1 MLLQSSPQPIRLN
14 NKDEKDT
21 NHIRFI
27 MFHIKNCKQQQ
38 SENENSAGN
47 SKALNGMRFCQ
58 CHRGRLTFHCKTVI
72 LAFHSSMTQRL
83 LTFIFRIFD
92 QRGTHTSFHFYLNKS
107 VILESNQFTSEA
119 IFPLFLKKI
128 TLQNLLVRT
137 VKISYIEYLCL
148 KAKPIT
154 LTFPSLPNT
163 HSLYVKI

>member
-1 MLLQSSPQPIRLN
+1 MPQRQADIPLQNSYFSIS
-14 NKDEKDT
+14 
-21 NHIRFI
+21 FI
-27 MFHIKNCKQQQ
+27 HDLEASYF
-38 SENENSAGN
+38 
-47 SKALNGMRFCQ
+47 L
-58 CHRGRLTFHCKTVI
+58 
-72 LAFHSSMTQRL
+72 
-83 LTFIFRIFD
+83 FIFRIFD